1 MASENDALLGR
12 RLRRRRW
19 MLGLTQTQVA
29 DKVGI
34 KFQQIQK
41 YEAGQ
46 NRISASRLWDLSVAL
61 EAPVSYFY
69 EDIASA
75 DGAGVQTPEDDLNAR
90 ESADLLRA
98 YYAVPDDARRRLF
111 ELVRTLA
118 AQPVAPIAPGDG
130 HGSGHETHRA
140 RPKVVGG

>member
-19 MLGLTQTQVA
+19 MLGMTQSQVA
-29 DKVGI
+29 ERVGI

-41 YEAGQ
+41 YESGQ

-61 EAPVSYFY
+61 DAPVSYFF
-69 EDIASA
+69 EDIAGGPTGENDPLNSEA
-75 DGAGVQTPEDDLNAR
+75 NAR

-98 YYAVPDDARRRLF
+98 YYAIPADARRRLF
-111 ELVRTLA
+111 ELVRTLGTQTTGAEPGA
-118 AQPVAPIAPGDG
+118 AAAMQPTAIGQ
-130 HGSGHETHRA
+130 
-140 RPKVVGG
+140 

>member
-19 MLGLTQTQVA
+19 MLGLTQSQVA
-29 DKVGI
+29 ERVGI

-41 YEAGQ
+41 YESGQ

-61 EAPVSYFY
+61 DAPVSYFY
-69 EDIASA
+69 EDIASNA
-75 DGAGVQTPEDDLNAR
+75 EGGAGEGDPWTNDAHAR

-98 YYAVPDDARRRLF
+98 YYGISEDARRRLF
-111 ELVRTLA
+111 ELIRTLG
-118 AQPVAPIAPGDG
+118 AQPTAPEADDKGAP
-130 HGSGHETHRA
+130 SSHR
-140 RPKVVGG
+140 VVGR